1 VDVIGHPEG
10 RYVGSGTLTERPFG
24 AAVSRKGLA
33 LVTRLDAASV
43 AVVDI
48 ATRQAVGTIPL
59 GYSPTGVTFDRE
71 GNFAYVTNQHSQSI
85 GVIDVAAREQVDEV
99 AIGGDPFVVRVST
112 DGRKLF
118 VSSNTSFV
126 HIVDLQG
133 RAVVDSVGVGYA
145 PNGLAVDPSETK
157 LYVSSFVAGTV
168 AEVDIASS
176 QVLRQFQVGR
186 TSAGSH
192 RVG

>member
-1 VDVIGHPEG
+1 M
-10 RYVGSGTLTERPFG
+10 
-24 AAVSRKGLA
+24 
-33 LVTRLDAASV
+33 
-43 AVVDI
+43 
-48 ATRQAVGTIPL
+48 
-59 GYSPTGVTFDRE
+59 
-71 GNFAYVTNQHSQSI
+71 
-85 GVIDVAAREQVDEV
+85 
-99 AIGGDPFVVRVST
+99 
-112 DGRKLF
+112 
-118 VSSNTSFV
+118 V

-133 RAVVDSVGVGYA
+133 REVVDSVGVGYA

-168 AEVDIASS
+168 TEVDIASS